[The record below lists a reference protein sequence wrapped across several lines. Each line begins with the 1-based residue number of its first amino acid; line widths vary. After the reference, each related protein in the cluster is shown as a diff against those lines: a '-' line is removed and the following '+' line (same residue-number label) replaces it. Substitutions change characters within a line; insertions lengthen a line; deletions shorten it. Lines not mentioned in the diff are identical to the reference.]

1 MLKTITVDRSW
12 IDDLKVKIEVY
23 GAAALSIP
31 LSERGNL
38 DPLIQTLADAGI
50 WQIRQLPNLD
60 SLESDFHQIAQTKA
74 QSNLWIIKNLVAK
87 LNSCTPDQ
95 RYTLTEAIVNGIY
108 AIRGSSTKILFID
121 CDLDF
126 PAYLAP
132 IVPGFEL
139 PLPTPQIIAQIVAEF
154 GIQSDKLPTI
164 AAGLGAEEIRT
175 GIRLAIASTS
185 SRTPALIEAEVLKY
199 KISELKKLGLEFM
212 GQLEADDFGGLDV
225 VRDLIETV
233 KRDFTPAA
241 RQFKIKLPKG
251 ILLTGP
257 PGTGKSHTAKCIA
270 KRLNLPLI
278 SVGIDMIKAGG
289 ALAMKKLLQRIDM
302 SAPAVVYFDEVDKF
316 FNNGDKAILG
326 VLLTWLQEK
335 RSLTY
340 VIATL
345 NRLNDVPVEFTR
357 IGRFDRL
364 FWVGFANE
372 RERYDIVK
380 LYAKEYDSSYA
391 TEDGRLTDE
400 EWIDLINNTNN
411 YTGAELQFM
420 VNEAARIAFG
430 TVVPGQTT
438 LQITAQALKQARN
451 NIVPLFVRNPEGILE
466 IEKQARKFCESAS
479 SGIKDFKFQVGKINI
494 FGDN

>member
-1 MLKTITVDRSW
+1 MFENINVEQSW
-12 IDDLKVKIEVY
+12 IDDLRVKIKVY
-23 GAAALSIP
+23 GCVALSIP
-31 LSERGNL
+31 LSERGNIT
-38 DPLIQTLADAGI
+38 PLIQNLATTGF
-50 WQIRQLPNLD
+50 WQAKQLQNFD
-60 SLESDFHQIAQTKA
+60 SLETDFQQIAQTKT
-74 QSNLWIIKNLVAK
+74 QPNLWIIKNLVAK

-95 RYTLTEAIVNGIY
+95 HYTLTEAIVNLIY
-108 AIRGSSTKILFID
+108 SIRGSQPKILFIN
-121 CDLDF
+121 CDLNF
-126 PAYLAP
+126 PEFFAP

-139 PLPTPQIIAQIVAEF
+139 PLPTPQIIKQIIAEF
-154 GIQSDKLPTI
+154 GIQSEKLPTI

-175 GIRLAIASTS
+175 GIRLAIAATAN
-185 SRTPALIEAEVLKY
+185 RNPAQIENEVLRY

-212 GQLEADDFGGLDV
+212 GELEADDFGGLDV

-289 ALAMKKLLQRIDM
+289 ALAMKKLLQRVDM
-302 SAPAVVYFDEVDKF
+302 SAPAVIYFDEVDKF
-316 FNNGDKAILG
+316 FSNGDKAILG

-380 LYAKEYDSSYA
+380 LYAKEYDASYA
-391 TEDGRLTDE
+391 TGDGRLTDE

-430 TVVPGQTT
+430 KIEPGQKK
-438 LQITAQALKQARN
+438 LQITAQALKQART

-466 IEKQARKFCESAS
+466 IQKQAQKFCENAS
-479 SGIKDFKFQVGKINI
+479 SGLKDFKFQAGQVNI

>member
-1 MLKTITVDRSW
+1 
-12 IDDLKVKIEVY
+12 
-23 GAAALSIP
+23 
-31 LSERGNL
+31 
-38 DPLIQTLADAGI
+38 
-50 WQIRQLPNLD
+50 
-60 SLESDFHQIAQTKA
+60 
-74 QSNLWIIKNLVAK
+74 
-87 LNSCTPDQ
+87 
-95 RYTLTEAIVNGIY
+95 
-108 AIRGSSTKILFID
+108 
-121 CDLDF
+121 
-126 PAYLAP
+126 
-132 IVPGFEL
+132 
-139 PLPTPQIIAQIVAEF
+139 
-154 GIQSDKLPTI
+154 
-164 AAGLGAEEIRT
+164 LGAEEIRT